1 MVEER
6 IFIMTFRW
14 RGGKKGKKNPQTVKF
29 GDRAV
34 LFFAEKR
41 KIKRQ
46 AHDITAAVFEI
57 YQRPIT

>member
-41 KIKRQ
+41 KIKRRN
-46 AHDITAAVFEI
+46 VFLYVVRKLI
-57 YQRPIT
+57 MRAM